1 MGIELIISNNTI
13 VLGQRKEQ
21 SNTPSESHIRK
32 KGDFK
37 GRERRGRDLYPTS
50 ALEAA
55 AFPLKMIREK
65 FIRALCPSNMHR
77 PCQVGGLALPS
88 RCSVFCVFIILQQGL
103 LDRNGQL
110 LSLEFHCI
118 VHFSFFFF
126 KYNLLFDE
134 YENSAFKRMQYFK

>member
-1 MGIELIISNNTI
+1 MANEKSKAIPLQNHTH
-13 VLGQRKEQ
+13 
-21 SNTPSESHIRK
+21 TRK
-32 KGDFK
+32 KGAFK

-88 RCSVFCVFIILQQGL
+88 RGVPCFVSSLFYSRGFGEKQPVGFFGVSLGGRNNAFLVYVYILSII
-103 LDRNGQL
+103 RW
-110 LSLEFHCI
+110 
-118 VHFSFFFF
+118 
-126 KYNLLFDE
+126 
-134 YENSAFKRMQYFK
+134 AFKSFKNKQN

>member
-21 SNTPSESHIRK
+21 SNTPPESHAHERK
-32 KGDFK
+32 KGAFK

-77 PCQVGGLALPS
+77 PCQVGGLALPCFVSSLFYS
-88 RCSVFCVFIILQQGL
+88 RGFGEKQPVGFL
-103 LDRNGQL
+103 LEIHCGGRNKPRIQ
-110 LSLEFHCI
+110 E
-118 VHFSFFFF
+118 FSF
-126 KYNLLFDE
+126 KYIYICCLHFYIE
-134 YENSAFKRMQYFK
+134 

>member
-21 SNTPSESHIRK
+21 SNTPPESHAHERK
-32 KGDFK
+32 KGAFK

-77 PCQVGGLALPS
+77 LCQVGGLALPCFVSSLFSS
-88 RCSVFCVFIILQQGL
+88 RGFGEKQPVGFFWSFIVADAI
-103 LDRNGQL
+103 N
-110 LSLEFHCI
+110 LECI
-118 VHFSFFFF
+118 SRLYIVCLHI
-126 KYNLLFDE
+126 YIE
-134 YENSAFKRMQYFK
+134 